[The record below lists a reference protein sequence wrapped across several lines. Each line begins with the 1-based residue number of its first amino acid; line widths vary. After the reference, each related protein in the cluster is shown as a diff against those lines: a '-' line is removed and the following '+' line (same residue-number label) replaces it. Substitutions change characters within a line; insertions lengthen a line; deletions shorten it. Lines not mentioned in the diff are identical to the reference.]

1 MLRNP
6 VLGKD
11 NVYRNFV
18 SVSFRMPAKRGAKR
32 GGKRGVRKRVVAK
45 ARRAPVRRR
54 KKLKVRLKNLKTNSK
69 GKATYLA
76 IRPSGTG
83 ADEAAEAVRENIIR
97 PGYANFSSWWVRTDV
112 ESVREFCALRK
123 DLKWLDTDA
132 FLKSKAE

>member
-54 KKLKVRLKNLKTNSK
+54 KKLKVRLKILKANSIRQEVALGRGIK
-69 GKATYLA
+69 LA
-76 IRPSGTG
+76 SKH
-83 ADEAAEAVRENIIR
+83 
-97 PGYANFSSWWVRTDV
+97 Y
-112 ESVREFCALRK
+112 
-123 DLKWLDTDA
+123 
-132 FLKSKAE
+132 KSTRLNTK